1 MRRVPFLSSVATA
14 GLALA
19 VLASPAGGQTG
30 GVPTISSR
38 YFVGGSAK
46 LTVSG
51 SVQIDQEVAINAPAS
66 FGDGE
71 MTWIQF
77 GVSGSEAPNVLIT
90 YQPGEVGIIVG
101 RGKFIATAGIMTGE
115 KPQCSGK
122 SEVTATSVSGH
133 YTCVGVG
140 SHDAATSKLGKVDI
154 EIRFTAK
161 S

>member
-1 MRRVPFLSSVATA
+1 MRRIPFLSSGAAA

-38 YFVGGSAK
+38 QFVGGSAK
-46 LTVSG
+46 VTVSG
-51 SVQIDQEVAINAPAS
+51 SFQIDQEVAINTQAS

-71 MTWIQF
+71 MTWLQF
-77 GVSGSEAPNVLIT
+77 GASGSEAPNVLIT
-90 YQPGEVGIIVG
+90 YQPGEVGITVG
-101 RGKFIATAGIMTGE
+101 RGKFTATAGIITGE
-115 KPQCSGK
+115 DPQCSGK
-122 SEVTATSVSGH
+122 AEVTATSVSGH

-140 SHDAATSKLGKVDI
+140 SYDPATSKMGKVDI